1 MLVLRAQQEMTN
13 LNQLKTPLFKMQI
26 KGAVYVCD
34 EGRTKEPTLHLTE
47 AYVRL

>member
-1 MLVLRAQQEMTN
+1 
-13 LNQLKTPLFKMQI
+13 MQI

>member
-26 KGAVYVCD
+26 KVVVY
-34 EGRTKEPTLHLTE
+34 RTI
-47 AYVRL
+47 YMVQR

>member
-13 LNQLKTPLFKMQI
+13 LKQLKTPLFKMQI
-26 KGAVYVCD
+26 KDVVYVCD